1 MDERL
6 TLLLTDKNHSR
17 PNSPV
22 HSIRSPERV
31 STPLP
36 PKRTK
41 GSHQDPKDKEDIPRG
56 AKAKKPDAFEGKRR
70 NQEAENF
77 LMKMEVYFND
87 YPGAFNENKKITATL
102 SNMKE
107 GDATRWAQPL
117 LKRILEGTEHTAL
130 SSW

>member
-1 MDERL
+1 MRSIPLSIHD
-6 TLLLTDKNHSR
+6 
-17 PNSPV
+17 SPAL
-22 HSIRSPERV
+22 SIQSPERG

-36 PKRTK
+36 PRMAKEN
-41 GSHQDPKDKEDIPRG
+41 HQNPRDNEDIPRG
-56 AKAKKPDAFEGKRR
+56 AKAKIPDAFEGKRR
-70 NQEAENF
+70 NQEAKNF

-117 LKRILEGTEHTAL
+117 LKRILEGTKHTACHGY
-130 SSW
+130 